1 MLDYLQKVDGG
12 AIQKDEQV
20 NEKENEATEM
30 AFWAVLA
37 KANASLEDIAMRVER
52 GGRVGEESEALSGK
66 SAKCRTDVCKSTL
79 SALKANPA
87 PTTISVHSTSL

>member
-30 AFWAVLA
+30 VFLAVLA

-52 GGRVGEESEALSGK
+52 GGRVGERYRRK
-66 SAKCRTDVCKSTL
+66 SRFY
-79 SALKANPA
+79 
-87 PTTISVHSTSL
+87 